1 MSDVFATGKASRLGD
16 HATFTGTRGISKQVG
31 KGALTIG
38 RDMILS
44 GGCRTIDEGPVMHV
58 HKFGEG
64 NFSFTVSCF
73 IYLPFEHAH
82 PYSFPRGVKYF
93 ARVFR

>member
-1 MSDVFATGKASRLGD
+1 
-16 HATFTGTRGISKQVG
+16 
-31 KGALTIG
+31 
-38 RDMILS
+38 
-44 GGCRTIDEGPVMHV
+44 MHV

-82 PYSFPRGVKYF
+82 PFSFPRGVKYF